1 MVIPPFDNNHEGYI
15 FCHVL
20 IGGLRPP
27 NKYMAKYIALM
38 VVIKEWDDHP
48 KETRKA

>member
-15 FCHVL
+15 FCYLV
-20 IGGLRPP
+20 IGGLRLR

-38 VVIKEWDDHP
+38 VVTKGWDDHP
-48 KETRKA
+48 QGTRA